1 MKCPFCS
8 STDNGVVDSRETD
21 DGRAIRRRRNCA
33 ACTRRFTTY
42 ERIEEQPLVVI
53 KKDGSR
59 VTFDRSK
66 LVAGMTRACEK
77 RPVPQAII
85 DTLAV
90 EIEKRAIELGERELS
105 SRWFGEKVMEALR
118 SVDEVAYVR
127 FASVYRSFKD
137 ADEFARELERLKAAS
152 LAPSSSP
159 PSPSPSRPSSQA

>member
-21 DGRAIRRRRNCA
+21 DGRAIRRRRSCA
-33 ACTRRFTTY
+33 SCSRRFTTY
-42 ERIEEQPLVVI
+42 ERLEEQPLVVI

-85 DTLAV
+85 DALAL
-90 EIEKRAIELGERELS
+90 EIEKRAAELGERELS
-105 SRWFGEKVMEALR
+105 SRWFGEQVMDALR
-118 SVDEVAYVR
+118 GVDEVAYVR

-137 ADEFARELERLKAAS
+137 VEEFARELERLKAPP
-152 LAPSSSP
+152 PSSTL
-159 PSPSPSRPSSQA
+159 PSSSPSRPSSRA